1 MKAITLKNR
10 LTKRFVGSKNSKAY
24 SAILDLINQTN
35 KSYMV
40 NGSRIRP
47 VYTLGSGRFITKQD
61 HTFAIEQLLELLGIR
76 YEKGNDAPRGGQVGN
91 YIDIKTKIE
100 C

>member
-10 LTKRFVGSKNSKAY
+10 LAKRFEGSKNSKAY

-40 NGSRIRP
+40 SGSRIRP
-47 VYTLGSGRFITKQD
+47 VYTLGSGRFITMQD
-61 HTFAIEQLLELLGIR
+61 HTIALVQILEVLGIR
-76 YEKGNDAPRGGQVGN
+76 YEKGNDAPRGGQCGN

-100 C
+100 Y